1 MITGFK
7 PLLASPADLDKLD
20 LTDMLL
26 SPKLDG
32 IRAIVIDGVVMSRSL
47 KPIKNKHVQKLF
59 GHLEYYDGELICGDP
74 TSPTC
79 YRDTNS
85 AVMSADGEPDVTFH
99 VFDHIHYPDY
109 EYWRRL
115 DHIRPCAGIEIVVQH
130 CVRDFDSTHLQRL
143 EGEYLERGYEG
154 VMLRKASGPASL
166 YKFGRATAKSH
177 TLLKVKRFS
186 DAEYTVT
193 GYEERMHN
201 GNVATTNE
209 LGRTERSSHKENK
222 TGRGDLGALTCV
234 TDNGITFN
242 VGTGFTDADRA
253 LLWGERDSLIGKTV
267 KVKSFLIGVKD
278 APRFPVFLGFRDAM
292 DM

>member
-7 PLLASPADLDKLD
+7 PLLASPADLDNLD
-20 LTDMLL
+20 LTDMLI

-47 KPIKNKHVQKLF
+47 KPIRNKHVQRLF
-59 GHLEYYDGELICGDP
+59 GYLEYYDGELICGDP

-99 VFDHIHYPDY
+99 VFDHIRYHAFSYV
-109 EYWRRL
+109 RRL
-115 DHIRPCAGIEIVVQH
+115 EQLWPGPSIKVVEQN
-130 CVRDFDSTHLQRL
+130 VVLTRSDFEFWEDVFL
-143 EGEYLERGYEG
+143 EMGYEG
-154 VMLRKASGPASL
+154 VMLRKASGPASE
-166 YKFGRATAKSH
+166 YKFGRATTKSH

-186 DAEYTVT
+186 DAEYTVI

-209 LGRTERSSHKENK
+209 LGHTERSSHKENK
-222 TGRGDLGALTCV
+222 TGRGDLGALTCI
-234 TDNGITFN
+234 TDNGIKFN
-242 VGTGFTDADRA
+242 VGSGFTDADRA
-253 LLWGERDSLIGKTV
+253 LLWNQRDSLIGKTV
-267 KVKSFLIGVKD
+267 KVKSFLVGVKD
-278 APRFPVFLGFRDAM
+278 APRFPVFLGFRDPT
-292 DM
+292 DL

>member
-85 AVMSADGEPDVTFH
+85 AVMRADGEPDVTFH
-99 VFDHIHYPDY
+99 VFDHIQYPDH
-109 EYWRRL
+109 EYFARRGHL
-115 DHIRPCAGIEIVVQH
+115 RQGASVKIVEQKLLNSH
-130 CVRDFDSTHLQRL
+130 ADL
-143 EGEYLERGYEG
+143 EFWEDIILKRGYEG

-209 LGRTERSSHKENK
+209 LGHTERSSHKENK
-222 TGRGDLGALTCV
+222 TGRGDLGALTCI
-234 TDNGITFN
+234 TDNGVTFN

-267 KVKSFLIGVKD
+267 KVKSFLVGVKD

>member
-47 KPIKNKHVQKLF
+47 KPIPNKHVQKLF

-99 VFDHIHYPDY
+99 VFDHIQYPDY
-109 EYWRRL
+109 EYVERMSQLQFGDSQNVVDQRPVFKPADL
-115 DHIRPCAGIEIVVQH
+115 DHWE
-130 CVRDFDSTHLQRL
+130 SY
-143 EGEYLERGYEG
+143 YLALGYEG

-166 YKFGRATAKSH
+166 YKFGRATARSH
-177 TLLKVKRFS
+177 TLLKVKRFV
-186 DAEYTVT
+186 DNEYEVI
-193 GYEERMHN
+193 GYDERMHN
-201 GNVATTNE
+201 ANVATKDE
-209 LGRTERSSHKENK
+209 LGHTARSSHRENLI
-222 TGRGDLGALTCV
+222 GRGDLGALTCK
-234 TDNGITFN
+234 TADGIVFN
-242 VGTGFTDADRA
+242 VGTGFTDDDRA
-253 LLWGERDSLIGKTV
+253 KLWAIRDTLGGKMV

-292 DM
+292 DMS

>member
-1 MITGFK
+1 MIPGFK

-47 KPIKNKHVQKLF
+47 KPVPNRHVQSLF
-59 GHLEYYDGELICGDP
+59 SHLEYYDGELICGDP

-85 AVMSADGEPDVTFH
+85 AVMSRDGEPDVTFH
-99 VFDHIHYPDY
+99 VFDHIQYPDH
-109 EYWRRL
+109 EYVDRL
-115 DHIRPCAGIEIVVQH
+115 IRLAEPTDNVRVVEQH
-130 CVRDFDSTHLQRL
+130 LLTAYTESLEEL
-143 EGEYLERGYEG
+143 EGRYLEQGFEG
-154 VMLRKASGPASL
+154 VMLRKRCGPNSL

-186 DAEYTVT
+186 DAEYTVI

-222 TGRGDLGALTCV
+222 SGRGDLGALTCK
-234 TDNGITFN
+234 TADGIIFN
-242 VGTGFTDADRA
+242 VGTGFTDDDRA
-253 LLWGERDSLIGKTV
+253 RLWAIRDTLGGKIV
-267 KVKSFLIGVKD
+267 KVKSFMVGVKD
-278 APRFPVFLGFRDAM
+278 APRFPVFCGFRDPT

>member
-7 PLLASPADLDKLD
+7 PLLASPADLDNLD

-85 AVMSADGEPDVTFH
+85 AVMSVDGEPDVTFH
-99 VFDHIHYPDY
+99 VFDHIQYPGH
-109 EYWRRL
+109 EYSNRVWRL
-115 DHIRPCAGIEIVVQH
+115 DEAPSVSVVPQNPLTEELNLE
-130 CVRDFDSTHLQRL
+130 FWETH
-143 EGEYLERGYEG
+143 YLDKCYEG
-154 VMLRKASGPASL
+154 VMLRKAGGSNSL

-186 DAEYTVT
+186 DAEYLVT

-201 GNVATTNE
+201 GNVPTTNA
-209 LGRTERSSHKENK
+209 LGQTERSSHKENK
-222 TGRGDLGALTCV
+222 TGRGDLGALTCI
-234 TDNGITFN
+234 TDNGVTFN

-253 LLWGERDSLIGKTV
+253 LLWNQRDSLIGKTV
-267 KVKSFLIGVKD
+267 KVKSFLVGVKD
-278 APRFPVFLGFRDAM
+278 APRFPVFLGFRDAT
-292 DM
+292 DI

>member
-47 KPIKNKHVQKLF
+47 KLIPNKHVQKLY

-85 AVMSADGEPDVTFH
+85 AVMSVHGEPDVTFH
-99 VFDHIHYPDY
+99 VFDHIQYPDY
-109 EYWRRL
+109 EYVERMSQLQFGDSQNVVDQRPVFKPADL
-115 DHIRPCAGIEIVVQH
+115 DHWE
-130 CVRDFDSTHLQRL
+130 SY
-143 EGEYLERGYEG
+143 YLALGYEG
-154 VMLRKASGPASL
+154 VMLRKSRGPNSL

-177 TLLKVKRFS
+177 TLLKVKRFV
-186 DAEYTVT
+186 DNEYEVI
-193 GYEERMHN
+193 GYDERMHN
-201 GNVATTNE
+201 ANVATKDE
-209 LGRTERSSHKENK
+209 LGHTARSSHRENLI
-222 TGRGDLGALTCV
+222 GRGDLGALTCK
-234 TDNGITFN
+234 TADGIVFN
-242 VGTGFTDADRA
+242 VGTGFTDDDRA
-253 LLWGERDSLIGKTV
+253 KLWAIRDTLGGKMV

-292 DM
+292 DMS

>member
-99 VFDHIHYPDY
+99 VFDHIQYPDH
-109 EYWRRL
+109 EYFARRGHL
-115 DHIRPCAGIEIVVQH
+115 RQGASVKIVEQKLLNSH
-130 CVRDFDSTHLQRL
+130 ADL
-143 EGEYLERGYEG
+143 EFWEDIFLKRGYEG

-193 GYEERMHN
+193 GYEERSH
-201 GNVATTNE
+201 TESNE
-209 LGRTERSSHKENK
+209 
-222 TGRGDLGALTCV
+222 
-234 TDNGITFN
+234 I
-242 VGTGFTDADRA
+242 FTP
-253 LLWGERDSLIGKTV
+253 EIY
-267 KVKSFLIGVKD
+267 I
-278 APRFPVFLGFRDAM
+278 PY
-292 DM
+292 

>member
-47 KPIKNKHVQKLF
+47 KPIPNKHVQKLF
-59 GHLEYYDGELICGDP
+59 VHLEYYDGELICGDP

-99 VFDHIHYPDY
+99 VFDHIQYPDY
-109 EYWRRL
+109 EYVERMSQLQFGDSQNVVDQRPVFKPADL
-115 DHIRPCAGIEIVVQH
+115 DHWE
-130 CVRDFDSTHLQRL
+130 SY
-143 EGEYLERGYEG
+143 YLALGYEG
-154 VMLRKASGPASL
+154 VMLRKSRGPNSL

-177 TLLKVKRFS
+177 TLLKVKRFV
-186 DAEYTVT
+186 DNEYEVI
-193 GYEERMHN
+193 GYDERMHN
-201 GNVATTNE
+201 ANVATKDE
-209 LGRTERSSHKENK
+209 LGHTARSSHRENLI
-222 TGRGDLGALTCV
+222 GRGDLGALTCK
-234 TDNGITFN
+234 TADGIVFN
-242 VGTGFTDADRA
+242 VGTGFTDDDRA
-253 LLWGERDSLIGKTV
+253 KLWAIRDTLGGKMV

-292 DM
+292 DMS

>member
-74 TSPTC
+74 TSPRC

-85 AVMSADGEPDVTFH
+85 AVMRADGEPDVTFH
-99 VFDHIHYPDY
+99 VFDHIQYPDY

-177 TLLKVKRFS
+177 TLLKVKDSLTPSTRS
-186 DAEYTVT
+186 PATRSACTMATWPPPTSSAIQRDQPTRRTRPVAET
-193 GYEERMHN
+193 
-201 GNVATTNE
+201 
-209 LGRTERSSHKENK
+209 LGR
-222 TGRGDLGALTCV
+222 
-234 TDNGITFN
+234 
-242 VGTGFTDADRA
+242 
-253 LLWGERDSLIGKTV
+253 
-267 KVKSFLIGVKD
+267 
-278 APRFPVFLGFRDAM
+278 
-292 DM
+292 